1 MTYDNMM
8 YIFVIMIRT
17 QISLEK
23 EEMEVAHAT
32 AQSFGI
38 SLAELMRRALRK
50 EFPPAGGKPWMK
62 YCGSITSGK
71 SVTGDEIDELVYGR
85 KD

>member
-1 MTYDNMM
+1 
-8 YIFVIMIRT
+8 MIRP
-17 QISLEK
+17 QISLE
-23 EEMEVAHAT
+23 EGEMEVAHAT
-32 AQSFGI
+32 AESYGT
-38 SLAELMRRALRK
+38 SLAEQMRRALRK

-71 SVTGDEIDELVYGR
+71 SATAEEIDELVYGR

>member
-1 MTYDNMM
+1 MT
-8 YIFVIMIRT
+8 RT

-23 EEMEVAHAT
+23 EEMAIAQIT
-32 AQSFGI
+32 AKSYGI

-50 EFPPAGGKPWMK
+50 EFSPDASKPWMK
-62 YCGSITSGK
+62 YCGSISSGK
-71 SVTGDEIDELVYGR
+71 STSPEEIDEVVYGR

>member
-1 MTYDNMM
+1 
-8 YIFVIMIRT
+8 MIRT

-23 EEMEVAHAT
+23 EEMEIAHAT
-32 AQSFGI
+32 AESFGI
-38 SLAELMRRALRK
+38 SLAELMRRAIRK
-50 EFPPAGGKPWMK
+50 EFPPPGGKPWMK

-71 SVTGDEIDELVYGR
+71 STTPEEIDEVVYGR

>member
-1 MTYDNMM
+1 MT
-8 YIFVIMIRT
+8 RT

-23 EEMEVAHAT
+23 EEMDVAQVT
-32 AQSFGI
+32 AKSYGI

-50 EFPPAGGKPWMK
+50 EFSPDPGKPWMK
-62 YCGSITSGK
+62 YCGSISSGK
-71 SVTGDEIDELVYGR
+71 STSSDEIDEVVYGR

>member
-1 MTYDNMM
+1 
-8 YIFVIMIRT
+8 MIRT

-32 AQSFGI
+32 AESFGI

-50 EFPPAGGKPWMK
+50 EFPPAGSKPWMK
-62 YCGSITSGK
+62 YCGSITSGN
-71 SVTGDEIDELVYGR
+71 SVTAEEIDELVYGR

>member
-1 MTYDNMM
+1 M
-8 YIFVIMIRT
+8 VRT
-17 QISLEK
+17 QVSLEK

-32 AQSFGI
+32 AESYGI

-50 EFPPAGGKPWMK
+50 EFPPGQGKPWMK
-62 YCGSITSGK
+62 YCGCITSGK
-71 SVTGDEIDELVYGR
+71 SVTADEIDELVYGR